1 MSQEGVS
8 IMSDTEIII
17 FAVVVMGALFGFVY
31 LIDRSS
37 KSQQRTGKPSRLIRI
52 SAIVIGL
59 LGIAFGF
66 WLGWGTSV
74 SCWLIPAIIILLG
87 YGFFG
92 LFGKGKPSPSDE
104 AQK

>member
-1 MSQEGVS
+1 
-8 IMSDTEIII
+8 MSDTVTILLG
-17 FAVVVMGALFGFVY
+17 AVVMVALFGFVY
-31 LIDRSS
+31 LIDRKS

-92 LFGKGKPSPSDE
+92 LFGKGKPSPSHE
-104 AQK
+104 AQE